1 MLPPRILLSIA
12 LAAIVPL
19 GACHRT
25 SSGSRSV
32 SSDRSVLSQAE
43 VQDARFLTAWD
54 AVDALRNDWMRV
66 RGTNTITHP
75 TEIQVYR
82 DGVRFGTVSSLR
94 EIPVSNVLSIR
105 HYNGMDA
112 TARWGLDHG
121 QGVIYV
127 TTSAGRQPAP

>member
-1 MLPPRILLSIA
+1 MLIPRILLSVA
-12 LAAIVPL
+12 LVALVPL
-19 GACHRT
+19 GACYRT

-43 VQDARFLTAWD
+43 VRDSRFVTAWD
-54 AVDALRNDWMRV
+54 AIDALRNDWLRV
-66 RGTNTITHP
+66 RGANTITHP

-82 DGVRFGTVSSLR
+82 DGVRLGTVASLR
-94 EIPVSNVLSIR
+94 EISVTTIESIR

-127 TTSAGRQPAP
+127 TSSKR